1 MLRPYN
7 RGVERIGSVSV
18 GGRYRAPGVSVGGS
32 DRAWRAGP
40 SLSCGIQV
48 HSSSPLPCRQNLC
61 WLRAR
66 NRLRATPE
74 SGARNACAA
83 AAKAAASPALDTP
96 REEIPPCPAASW
108 SARDSPRA
116 AAPLRP
122 REGRRTV
129 LVAIVEGNLSC
140 ALCNRR
146 S

>member
-61 WLRAR
+61 WRRAR

-74 SGARNACAA
+74 SGARNACATA
-83 AAKAAASPALDTP
+83 ATAAVSPAPDTP
-96 REEIPPCPAASW
+96 REEILPCPAANS

-116 AAPLRP
+116 AARLRLLAA
-122 REGRRTV
+122 RR
-129 LVAIVEGNLSC
+129 IVPAAAVEENLS
-140 ALCNRR
+140 LHPL
-146 S
+146 